1 MNLALA
7 QRLAE
12 RFAVELQPHCSRM
25 EIAGSIRR
33 RRPEVGDID
42 LVCIPRGVEG
52 RAAILARCALGP
64 TAKKIKEGE
73 QYVVFEYVS
82 PGGWA
87 AQLDL
92 WFAHEDQNDL
102 FDFTPSNWGMLLLAR
117 TGSAMHNVYLA
128 QKAKAHGLHFQ
139 PHKGII
145 SGDQVVASRTE
156 SEIFHL
162 LGLNFIR
169 PEDRER

>member
-1 MNLALA
+1 MKLDLA

-12 RFAVELQPHCSRM
+12 RFAAELQPYCSRL

-52 RAAILARCALGP
+52 RAAILSRCATGP
-64 TAKKIKEGE
+64 DARRVKEGE

-82 PGGWA
+82 PAGWA

-92 WFAHEDQNDL
+92 WFAHEDQTDL
-102 FDFTPSNWGMLLLAR
+102 FDFTPSNWGMLLLSR
-117 TGSAMHNVYLA
+117 TGSAMHNVCLA
-128 QKAKAHGLHFQ
+128 QQAKGLGLHFH
-139 PHKGII
+139 PHQGILE
-145 SGDQVVASRTE
+145 GRQVVASRTE
-156 SEIFHL
+156 AEIFHL